1 MGCLPHSSKARGLE
15 RAGSTRCKQTRSDA
29 PALTSAVSSPGAPG
43 RRKGFSAAVIAPAV
57 PSAVKVAGRRR
68 ARIAVIEAA
77 GRRGAVPVPVVEP
90 VCAAVAETVA
100 LAPAVV
106 SPVAV
111 VGVAGRGRAVPVAVV
126 PRGRG
131 PAGPVPV
138 AALPG
143 AAAWATH
150 SARARALALGPLHA
164 HPAVADGRA
173 VHVADARVR
182 LLLALQR
189 LLARGGGRGAA
200 SEREGRRSREGG
212 LRRMRGDA
220 EHAEWVAWQLLKRR
234 QERASKRRRDEAAQR
249 ETSGGRIRRGDAKK
263 MSLSAERKLRRV
275 DGRFEP
281 AGNHML

>member
-1 MGCLPHSSKARGLE
+1 MLECPCRRACRTEGRARTTGAMPHTLQATAQRPGRG
-15 RAGSTRCKQTRSDA
+15 DA
-29 PALTSAVSSPGAPG
+29 PALSSAVSSPGASG
-43 RRKGFSAAVIAPAV
+43 RRKGFSPAV
-57 PSAVKVAGRRR
+57 VAPPVPTAVKVAGRRG
-68 ARIAVIEAA
+68 ARIAIVEAA

-106 SPVAV
+106 PPVPV
-111 VGVAGRGRAVPVAVV
+111 VGVAGRGRAVSVPVV

-131 PAGPVPV
+131 PTRPVPV

-164 HPAVADGRA
+164 HPAVADGSA

-189 LLARGGGRGAA
+189 LLARGGRRGAA
-200 SEREGRRSREGG
+200 SERGERRSREGG
-212 LRRMRGDA
+212 LRRMREDV
-220 EHAEWVAWQLLKRR
+220 EHAEWLGSCWRGRQTGARR
-234 QERASKRRRDEAAQR
+234 RRRDES
-249 ETSGGRIRRGDAKK
+249 TSGGRIRRDDSKT
-263 MSLSAERKLRRV
+263 MSLPAERQLRR
-275 DGRFEP
+275 
-281 AGNHML
+281 